1 MHQCHSKATRYTV
14 HSRVFCRASDEIGWN
29 ERVPSHSVPPPA
41 STVEQFPDPV
51 SMRLTFR
58 RYHSEPAEWQV
69 SQFLNLSFLR

>member
-1 MHQCHSKATRYTV
+1 M
-14 HSRVFCRASDEIGWN
+14 
-29 ERVPSHSVPPPA
+29 PPPVPPPV

-69 SQFLNLSFLR
+69 RYRLHQYVGIYSYVSVYNEGNLHVNSD